1 MTAYVEMY
9 NALPD
14 VEDADKRF
22 VEREATLSK
31 LGPLF
36 SKYDY
41 QFGACLVHSHSK
53 LQPGEK
59 MIATG
64 YITEP
69 VIPSAN
75 LAHFP
80 ERWLS
85 NGEPYEFTTQP
96 TPSPPAELVAEFQ
109 KIVGDI
115 GVLGLYFAGSASE
128 SQGKILLEHT
138 EGRKN
143 IMEQVSEFPSN
154 CIETTW
160 NLGPEPGRAGC
171 RSFCKKKGNTHTTE
185 HTLQPKA

>member
-115 GVLGLYFAGSASE
+115 GVLGLYFAGASE

-143 IMEQVSEFPSN
+143 ILEEVSELPSSN
-154 CIETTW
+154 CIETIW
-160 NLGPEPGRAGC
+160 DLGPGPGKAGC
-171 RSFCKKKGNTHTTE
+171 RVVCVRKGPNHGTKHT
-185 HTLQPKA
+185 QAS